1 MDLRCPLYAQIADA
15 EARIDAL
22 TVTQDGEATLHQGHH
37 LNEHRR
43 PPAIERKETLST
55 RTTASQW
62 FGEKGCGVL
71 GLPRFT
77 FLPADTH
84 PT

>member
-1 MDLRCPLYAQIADA
+1 MDLRDPRAAQIADA
-15 EARIDAL
+15 EARTDAL
-22 TVTQDGEATLHQGHH
+22 TVTQDGDATLHQGHH

-55 RTTASQW
+55 RTTAGQG
-62 FGEKGCGVL
+62 FGEKGCGLL

-77 FLPADTH
+77 FLPADLH